1 MQRDVKAADSYLDVI
16 SGASDEKAELV
27 EYVERLERGRILEI
41 GPGAGTALARIVRCV
56 EETFSPEQRPEIIVF
71 DVIADVFDR
80 VREAIGETDVALT
93 CVVGDGAKDLPFEDG
108 SITAVNLSAV
118 AHECFS
124 YGGGFSGVHRLAKE
138 CGRVMAPGGI
148 LTYRDPDGIELHSME
163 EARLT
168 QPLARRFAAYFLPK
182 FLDRTQTHL
191 TEKVDLGYG
200 ETLELQ
206 LNGQPLSIQELMNLR
221 PEALEEGGLTLR
233 AKAGLIH
240 EIQRHL
246 VLFAKDVGGM
256 RVGKEEEGGIS
267 LDPLNRTEIFTINNP
282 KAIAE
287 LSYFLEVEG
296 VSFTEHSGV
305 FQLTI
310 SALNLYHKKIRE
322 ISAKYEENLTIS
334 PETTQIL
341 DWGSREGEEHYFYG
355 SCEEV
360 IARFAHFSLIKDGN
374 GEMEYSCLCPIS
386 TNHIRT
392 IERGSHSRFLKGQ
405 LDRTSREA
413 LSDRKRHIHFAKLP
427 LEQAFPVLLNYYRET
442 RHPALLETLQALMF
456 IMREF
461 TGTQADLED
470 LKVQPAQ
477 GVQGCV
483 NLCSTLLS
491 RGGEVGDGIVAV
503 RTILSSPH
511 LGLIGGIASGKTTIG
526 TILNKHG
533 YTVIS
538 FSDFVRTEL
547 NARGV
552 ARPTREDYFEMA
564 NAMRRNTSRDILA
577 RLAVKRVV
585 EEGIDRFVLD
595 GMRNPDEIDF
605 LKRFIRD
612 FILIGV
618 ETATEERIRRVQIRL
633 RDIDPKDR
641 SKILGDIGREFF
653 DPSPDG
659 CRLSQV
665 MSLSDVFV
673 NGNLTPEENRIFIE
687 SLKLPCS
694 SIT

>member
-1 MQRDVKAADSYLDVI
+1 MERVIKSGGQYLDSI
-16 SGASDEKAELV
+16 SGSASEKAELV
-27 EYVERLERGRILEI
+27 TYVEQLKNGRILEI
-41 GPGAGTALARIVRCV
+41 GPGAGTALAEIVRCV
-56 EETFSPEQRPEIIVF
+56 ETAFSPEERPEIIVF
-71 DVIADVFDR
+71 DVIADVLDR
-80 VREAIGETDVALT
+80 VKETVGETDVALKY
-93 CVVGDGAKDLPFEDG
+93 VVGDGAKDLPFEDG
-108 SITAVNLSAV
+108 AINAVNLSAV

-124 YGGGFSGVHRLAKE
+124 YGGGFSGIHRLAKE
-138 CGRVMAPGGI
+138 CGRVMAPRGI

-168 QPLARRFAAYFLPK
+168 QPLARRFLAYFLPK
-182 FLDRTQTHL
+182 FLDRTHTHL
-191 TEKVDLGYG
+191 KDKVDLGYS

-206 LNGQPLSIQELMNLR
+206 LNEQPLSIEELINLS
-221 PEALEEGGLTLR
+221 PEALEDGELTLK

-256 RVGKEEEGGIS
+256 KMEKEEDEKTS
-267 LDPLNRTEIFTINNP
+267 VDPLNRIEAFTINNP
-282 KAIAE
+282 EAIAE
-287 LSYFLEVEG
+287 IAAFLEAEG
-296 VSFTEHSGV
+296 VSYTEQSGR

-310 SALNLYHKKIRE
+310 SALNLHHTKIGE
-322 ISAKYEENLTIS
+322 IAAQHEDHLTLS
-334 PETTQIL
+334 SETIQIL
-341 DWGSREGEEHYFYG
+341 NWGSREGEENYFYG

-374 GEMEYSCLCPIS
+374 GEMGYSCLCPIS
-386 TNHIRT
+386 TDHIRT
-392 IERGSHSRFLKGQ
+392 VERGKHSKFLKAQ
-405 LDRTSREA
+405 LKRTSEDA

-442 RHPALLETLQALMF
+442 HHPALLETLQALMF

-461 TGTQADLED
+461 TGTQADFED
-470 LKVQPAQ
+470 LMGQPWQ

-483 NLCSTLLS
+483 DLCSTLTS
-491 RGGEVGDGIVAV
+491 REEVSHGVVAV
-503 RTILSSPH
+503 RSILSSPH

-526 TILNKHG
+526 NILNQHG

-538 FSDFVRTEL
+538 FSDFIRDEL
-547 NARGV
+547 VSRGV
-552 ARPTREDYFEMA
+552 DNPTRNNYFEMA
-564 NAMRRNTSRDILA
+564 NAMRKTHSRDILA
-577 RLAVKRVV
+577 RLAIQKVV
-585 EEGIDRFVLD
+585 GEGIDRFVFD

-618 ETATEERIRRVQIRL
+618 ETATEERIRRVQVRL
-633 RDIDPKDR
+633 RDIDPTDR
-641 SKILGDIGREFF
+641 AKILGDIDREFF

-673 NGNLTPEENRIFIE
+673 NGSLTPEENNIFIE
-687 SLKLPCS
+687 RLKLPYPS
-694 SIT
+694 TI